1 METYQKLE
9 IFAILRNSVE
19 IFAILLEILKRD
31 SMEIQKKNIRAAEY
45 FAAKVANSINNTWQ
59 SKRDVNFT
67 RKYGAV
73 KYTKRY
79 GMSETGCSKLFLC
92 LWFQSFLAFFIF
104 TFG

>member
-1 METYQKLE
+1 LRFCE
-9 IFAILRNSVE
+9 IGDLC
-19 IFAILLEILKRD
+19 D
-31 SMEIQKKNIRAAEY
+31 SFGNFKTRLDGDPKKNIRAAEY